1 MATEGTF
8 VLADIGGYTKF
19 LTGVGIEHGKE
30 ITEDLLNHLLKCN
43 HGRWKLA
50 NVEGDCIFF
59 CREGREPPDELLSHI
74 GELYKQ
80 FSARTI
86 DIAARAACPCGACTR
101 TGDLSL
107 KFIVHAGQFDVQN
120 IGGRQELV
128 GPEVIVAHR
137 LLKNSVPLDEYALLT
152 AAYLQGASLAT
163 TLPIAQSTERYDD
176 VGEIACTYVDL
187 SPLRDEIRTTNWFF
201 LTPEQARL
209 MIEIDIAAPPSR
221 VWQALTNGE
230 EFAHWNNLREFTEL
244 PPVKAAAGGGHRCVL
259 PNGQVTVQVTTAI
272 DEENHRLTTKWW
284 GSRLLKDA
292 YVTEEALPG
301 PDGGTHFRFLMT
313 FRPGIPVISTLMTP
327 IMKRMSTK
335 MLTETFAR
343 LKDFCEAGTPVTAP
357 PADTVRG

>member
-8 VLADIGGYTKF
+8 VLADIGGYTRF

-43 HGRWKLA
+43 RGRWTLA

-59 CREGREPPDELLSHI
+59 YREGREPPDELLAHI

-128 GPEVIVAHR
+128 GPEIIVAHR
-137 LLKNSVPLDEYALLT
+137 LLKNSVPLEEYALLT
-152 AAYLQGASLAT
+152 SAYLQGAPLAK
-163 TLPIAQSTERYDD
+163 TLPIAPSTERYDD
-176 VGEIACTYVDL
+176 VGEIACTYIDL
-187 SPLRDEIRTTNWFF
+187 SPLRDEIRNANWFF
-201 LTPEQARL
+201 VTPEQARF
-209 MIEIDIAAPPSR
+209 MVEIDIAAPPSR

-230 EFAHWNNLREFTEL
+230 EFAHWESLREFTEL

-259 PNGQVTVQVTTAI
+259 SNGQVTVHVTTAI

-284 GSRLLKDA
+284 GSRLLKES
-292 YVTEEALPG
+292 YVTNEALPG

-313 FRPGIPVISTLMTP
+313 YQPAIPVLSHVMMP
-327 IMKRMSTK
+327 VVKRISTK
-335 MLTETFAR
+335 MLTETFQN
-343 LKDFCEAGTPVTAP
+343 LKSFCESVETAP
-357 PADTVRG
+357 APAPADAAG